1 MTKLYIALEQALAV
15 VSQHGQG
22 WKAEI
27 HLAGNNTQCIAAD
40 PLRPEHGVP
49 GDAVNP
55 PRLRLA
61 GAPMSAI
68 RDPRSGGLPSAHAPA
83 CGSARDRLPAV
94 ADRRG
99 PVHGS
104 DVVLKKESE

>member
-22 WKAEI
+22 WKAEL

-55 PRLRLA
+55 PRPRLRLA
-61 GAPMSAI
+61 GAPMSAM
-68 RDPRSGGLPSAHAPA
+68 RDPEASHLLTPQHAALRVIDSQPWQIA
-83 CGSARDRLPAV
+83 AVQSMDRTWC
-94 ADRRG
+94 
-99 PVHGS
+99 
-104 DVVLKKESE
+104 